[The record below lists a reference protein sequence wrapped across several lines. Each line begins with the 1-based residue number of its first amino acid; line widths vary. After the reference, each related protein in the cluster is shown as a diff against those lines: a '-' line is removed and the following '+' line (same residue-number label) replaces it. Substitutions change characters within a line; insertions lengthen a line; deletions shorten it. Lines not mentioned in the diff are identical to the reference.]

1 MIIVMFCK
9 QYDDYCA
16 YLVIMIYL
24 MNNAY
29 LMKIIIIIMI
39 SMCIP
44 YDNDCYDYDAHTL
57 YKLL

>member
-1 MIIVMFCK
+1 MFCK

-29 LMKIIIIIMI
+29 LMIMI
-39 SMCIP
+39 AMIMMRIP
-44 YDNDCYDYDAHTL
+44 YINYCDVMHTL
-57 YKLL
+57 

>member
-1 MIIVMFCK
+1 MFCK

-29 LMKIIIIIMI
+29 LMKIIIMI
-39 SMCIP
+39 LMCIP